1 MSSIKAVLFNFCT
14 KSADNKPLNFYP
26 LCGRVKRLMANILT
40 LIPPTL
46 SGGNTIR
53 DVLYGCWCKGRRI
66 GGGTIPPLTLLS
78 VASALKKNGHFVRLV
93 DADGEKKTLED
104 IKKDIK
110 GFDLVIVLTSSMSFK
125 EDAKVLAE
133 LKKENPRITTSAFGS
148 HPTFMPEA
156 CFNADGIDILVR
168 YEPEF
173 IYRELADA
181 LQKKAGA
188 WKIINGIAF
197 RDSEGIHVNEP
208 YPFIE
213 NLDDLP
219 IPDRHLLNR
228 NLVYFNPL
236 VKRLPYTTSITSRGC
251 PGKCTFCTAPAF
263 TGSKV
268 RHNSA
273 DYVLREM
280 EYLLTSGFKEIYY
293 RDETFSFFPQR
304 NKIICETILA
314 RKMDVSWL
322 CNVRVGTIKRDMLSL
337 MKKAGCHTI
346 KAGVESGVQEILD
359 KSQKNIKLKDTEDLF
374 RWARELGIA
383 THAHVMLW
391 MPGENKDTMRKTTD
405 FVISL
410 KPTTVD
416 FGICTP
422 YPGAVLF
429 NDILSAHK
437 ELKDKMDI
445 DWEMLH
451 TSGHMNKYFTDL
463 TPQELEDGIFKAYRK
478 FYLRPNYIFLCIKR
492 VLCDVKELAKVVK
505 AGFNV
510 LLFCFMGD
518 KNSEMEI

>member
-1 MSSIKAVLFNFCT
+1 M
-14 KSADNKPLNFYP
+14 
-26 LCGRVKRLMANILT
+26 MNILT
-40 LIPPTL
+40 LIPPAL

-53 DVLYGCWCKGRRI
+53 DVLYGCWCRGRRI

-78 VASALKKNGHFVRLV
+78 VASILKKNGHSVRLM
-93 DADGEKKTLED
+93 DADGEKKTL
-104 IKKDIK
+104 KDIK
-110 GFDLVIVLTSSMSFK
+110 NDIKSFDFVILLTSSMSFR
-125 EDAKVLAE
+125 EDAQVLAG
-133 LKKENPRITTSAFGS
+133 LKKENPRLITSAFGS
-148 HPTFMPEA
+148 HPTFLPEA
-156 CFNADGIDILVR
+156 CLNTDGIDILVR

-173 IYRELADA
+173 IYRDLADA
-181 LQKKAGA
+181 LSKKNDT
-188 WKIINGIAF
+188 WKAVKGIAF
-197 RDSEGIHVNEP
+197 RDSTGIHINER

-213 NLDDLP
+213 NLDELP
-219 IPDRHLLNR
+219 IPDRSLLNR

-273 DYVLREM
+273 DYVLREI
-280 EYLLTSGFKEIYY
+280 EYLLSSGIKEIYY

-304 NKIICETILA
+304 NKIICETIIA
-314 RKMDVSWL
+314 KKMNVSWL
-322 CNVRVGTIKRDMLSL
+322 CNVRVGTVKKDMLSL

-359 KSQKNIKLKDTEDLF
+359 KSQKNIRLRDTEDLF

-383 THAHVMLW
+383 THAHVMLG
-391 MPGENKDTMRKTTD
+391 MPGENRDTMKRTAD

-422 YPGAVLF
+422 YPGAALF
-429 NDILSAHK
+429 DKLLSEHK
-437 ELKDKMDI
+437 DLKDKMEI

-451 TSGHMNKYFTDL
+451 TSGNLNK
-463 TPQELEDGIFKAYRK
+463 
-478 FYLRPNYIFLCIKR
+478 
-492 VLCDVKELAKVVK
+492 
-505 AGFNV
+505 
-510 LLFCFMGD
+510 
-518 KNSEMEI
+518 